1 MPAVVAK
8 EIGGGKTAK
17 TDPRKE
23 YVTGGGFNVYG
34 GNGTKTL
41 SGFADNSS
49 LTSGMGREHSVKTLG
64 QMMEDPKVSKDINI
78 LKIST
83 LGDGVEFLPAVPETH
98 EDYEEAVAIAEFCEK
113 AMKELQVP
121 LRYVLEQM
129 MDAMVFGHKIAEITY
144 KSANV
149 AGFEGQFLIPDK
161 IKVKKIGVV
170 QFVTDNF
177 DNLIGFTAQGLNF
190 GRNTPAAP
198 LKRELGKDGRVY
210 INGKPILPREKFM
223 VLTIR
228 GKDNDPRGQSLL
240 VPAFQ
245 AWHLK
250 TQILPE
256 YYRYLL
262 LCAIPLLV
270 GYTPENDTGI
280 KDIVRNADGTPVKD
294 PVTGTFMEVNP
305 VQAMRDALLNA
316 RNAEVLAVKGGS
328 KVQEIGAQGAGTP
341 FFKAIELFD
350 NQIETAILNNTLAT
364 SEGVHQSRAASLTQ
378 MSVLDQLIW
387 WLKGI
392 VSDMLVTDLLRP
404 MVRFNFGD
412 DALDLTPTVSLGDT
426 ERREFTSD
434 ATAVATLYAA
444 KYLQA
449 DQLKATDAMLGLPIR
464 ETIDPLDLIAQLQQA
479 GIPIVAIPPD
489 PESAA
494 TVAAGPGGGARP
506 IPAAAGQSSTQLPIG
521 GRADSQQQSRSS
533 ANRRRTVR
541 MPAAGRAVNK
551 INASPQNSEL
561 E

>member
-8 EIGGGKTAK
+8 QIGGGNTAK

-41 SGFADNSS
+41 TGFADESA
-49 LTSGMGREHSVKTLG
+49 LTRGMGREHSVKTLG

-98 EDYEEAVAIAEFCEK
+98 DDYDDAVAVAEFCEK
-113 AMKELQVP
+113 ALRELQLP

-129 MDAMVFGHKIAEITY
+129 MDALVFGHKIAEITY
-144 KSANV
+144 KTAPVN
-149 AGFEGQFLIPDK
+149 GFDGLYLVPDK

-177 DNLIGFTAQGLNF
+177 DNVIGFTAQGLAF
-190 GRNTPAAP
+190 ERNRPATP
-198 LKRELGKDGRVY
+198 LKRELGKDGKVY

-223 VLTIR
+223 VLTVR

-250 TQILPE
+250 TQIMPE

-280 KDIVRNADGTPVKD
+280 KDIMRNADGTPIKD

-305 VQAMRDALLNA
+305 VTAMRDALLNA

-350 NQIETAILNNTLAT
+350 GQIETAILNNTLAT
-364 SEGVHQSRAASLTQ
+364 SEGIHQSRAASLTQ

-392 VSDMLVTDLLRP
+392 VADMLVTDLLRP

-426 ERREFTSD
+426 ERREFQADGNT
-434 ATAVATLYAA
+434 VATLYAA

-464 ETIDPLDLIAQLQQA
+464 ESIDPLDLIAQLQQA
-479 GIPIVAIPPD
+479 GVPIVAIPPD

-494 TVAAGPGGGARP
+494 TVAAGPGGGVKP
-506 IPAAAGQSSTQLPIG
+506 IPAGQTSATTLPVG
-521 GRADSQQQSRSS
+521 GRADSQQQSRRI
-533 ANRRRTVR
+533 ANRRRTIK

-551 INASPQNSEL
+551 INASPQNASIE
-561 E
+561 